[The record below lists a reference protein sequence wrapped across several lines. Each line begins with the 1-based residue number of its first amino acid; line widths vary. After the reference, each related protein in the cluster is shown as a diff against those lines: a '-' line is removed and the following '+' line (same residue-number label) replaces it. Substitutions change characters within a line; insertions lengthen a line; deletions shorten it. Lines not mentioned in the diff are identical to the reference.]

1 MERVDVLV
9 VGAGAAGVGVG
20 IALQKLGLRVGLV
33 ERYGVG
39 ASFRRW
45 PKETRFITPSF
56 TSNAFGLPDLNAL
69 TPDTSPAYSLGK
81 EHLSGL
87 DYARYLAALVK
98 HYELPVATKTNVQ
111 RVEALEEGFRV
122 HTGQGPIEARF
133 VVWAVGEFQ
142 FPQAPLEGAH
152 NGLHYGQVRSW
163 AELEGEERLVVGGYE
178 SGIDAAYHLAMA
190 GKRVVVVDPAA
201 PWESSTGEPSLDL
214 SPYTRERL
222 EAALQTGRLKLSRLK
237 VQGIRAVDGRYEVLH
252 EGGSFRVA
260 HPPILATGFGG
271 GMEKVRELFAFEG
284 PRPLLTEQDESTLT
298 PGLFLCGPKV
308 NHLNTAFCFI
318 YKFRAR
324 FPVVAQAIA
333 RRMGLEEGPLE
344 PYRKRGMWADDLAA
358 CCTSRCAC

>member
-1 MERVDVLV
+1 MEQLDVLV

-20 IALQKLGLRVGLV
+20 IALQKLELRVGLV
-33 ERYGVG
+33 DRYGVG

-45 PKETRFITPSF
+45 PRETRFITPSF
-56 TSNAFGLPDLNAL
+56 TSNAFNLPDLNAL

-81 EHLSGL
+81 EHLSGV

-98 HYELPVATKTNVQ
+98 HYELPVASRTNVQ

-122 HTGQGPIEARF
+122 QTSQGPIEARF

-142 FPQAPLEGAH
+142 FPRAALKGARH
-152 NGLHYGQVRSW
+152 GLHYGQVRSW
-163 AELEGEERLVVGGYE
+163 AELEGEERLVIGGYE
-178 SGIDAAYHLAMA
+178 SGIDAAYNLAMA
-190 GKRVVVVDPAA
+190 GKKVVVVDPAA
-201 PWESSTGEPSLDL
+201 PWESSTGEPSVDL
-214 SPYTRERL
+214 SPYTHERL

-237 VQGIRAVDGRYEVLH
+237 VEGIRAVNGYYEVIH
-252 EGGSFRVA
+252 GEGSFRVA
-260 HPPILATGFGG
+260 HPPILATGFGS
-271 GMEKVRELFAFEG
+271 GMEKVRGLFAFEG
-284 PRPLLTEQDESTLT
+284 HKPLLSEQDESTLT
-298 PGLFLCGPKV
+298 PGLFLCGPRV

-333 RRMGLEEGPLE
+333 QRMGLDAQALE
-344 PYRKRGMWADDLAA
+344 VYRKRGMWADDLAA

>member
-20 IALQKLGLRVGLV
+20 IALQKLDLRVGLV
-33 ERYGVG
+33 DRYGVG

-56 TSNAFGLPDLNAL
+56 TSNAFNLPDLNAL

-81 EHLSGL
+81 EHLSGV

-98 HYELPVATKTNVQ
+98 HYELPVAPKTKVQ
-111 RVEALEEGFRV
+111 QVEALGEGFRV
-122 HTGQGPIEARF
+122 HTSQGPVEARF

-142 FPQAPLEGAH
+142 FPKASLRGAR
-152 NGLHYGQVRSW
+152 NGLHYGRVRSW
-163 AELEGEERLVVGGYE
+163 ADLEGEERLVVGGYE
-178 SGIDAAYHLAMA
+178 SGIDAAYNLAMA
-190 GKRVVVVDPAA
+190 GKKVVVADPAA
-201 PWESSTGEPSLDL
+201 PWESSTGEPSADL

-222 EAALQTGRLKLSRLK
+222 ETALQSGRVRLSRMR
-237 VQGIRAVDGRYEVLH
+237 VEGIRAVDGQYEVLH

-260 HPPILATGFGG
+260 HPPVLATGFGG
-271 GMEKVRELFAFEG
+271 GLEPVAGLFAFDG

-333 RRMGLEEGPLE
+333 RRMGLEEGALE
-344 PYRKRGMWADDLAA
+344 VYRKRGMWADDLAA